1 MPEGDHLNLSH
12 IAYGGRAQAEDYTH
26 PRSGGGGEFRRAVKS
41 RIAQAQQLFAG
52 LTRTREAFDQVRR
65 AEQISDSDLA
75 DYGLVLR
82 VESEPGFPLRVESF
96 DRVKSTRKRDS
107 IELLNIRSVGDGE
120 NEITIA
126 AVFVPYG
133 KLPQLEEMIRG
144 YEHNDTRFGR
154 PQNED
159 LFLNIRAVR
168 YAALEALWTDPLPL
182 PDPAAETWW
191 EVWIRRGQFDWEAQ
205 FVENCQAKQINAG
218 TSHLRL
224 PEHVIRLVRTTRAA
238 LESSLG
244 ILNCLAEVRFARPCS
259 LPFAELDAGGQAE
272 LIQQALGRI
281 DLPAPQ
287 SPAVCL
293 LDYGVNRGH
302 ALIEMLLDENDM
314 STVDQASGTA
324 DHPQFPHGTQMAG
337 LAAYGNVSELLSSN
351 ERWRQAHRLESVKIL
366 KNVGV
371 HEPTLYGLVT
381 QEAISLSEIE
391 SQRLRCFCH
400 AVTAPPAYEDGR
412 PSSWSAA
419 LDGAAA
425 GVMEGDETDVRPRR
439 VIFTAAGN
447 YRDFLN
453 DYVYPDTLLG
463 DKGCI
468 EDPAQSWN
476 AVTVGAMTYFDQIRE
491 DTDEAKRCRPMVKAG
506 ELGPTSRTSARWT
519 HYWPY
524 KPDIVMEGGNMAF
537 TEDGEDLRFHSLRPL
552 TTSARFPTPFFTT
565 FADTSAAT
573 AVAARLGARL
583 QARYPTY
590 WPETVRGL
598 VIHSGR
604 WTAAMLNGI
613 DPHSANASETKR
625 ILRQVGWGV
634 PDADRALAS
643 MENKATIVCE
653 NELQP
658 FKSEG
663 KTNHW
668 HIHDLPWPQELLLD
682 AEDVDATLRV
692 TLSYLIE
699 PNPGSRA
706 VPKSHPTRD
715 RYRYAGCGL
724 RFEVKGPTDTQY
736 SFQSRLNRLV
746 TGEAELDYD
755 DTDTGQDKGGWALG
769 TQGRRI
775 CGSLHQDVWKGPA
788 ANLARM
794 DEIAVLP
801 VKGWWATRKFPIGHE
816 CHNCHLRKIRYSL
829 IVSIETE
836 ASLPIYATIRSL
848 IPLPGEIELPE

>member
-1 MPEGDHLNLSH
+1 MPEGDHLRLSH

-26 PRSGGGGEFRRAVKS
+26 PRAGGGGEFRRAVKS
-41 RIAQAQQLFAG
+41 RVEQAQRLLAG
-52 LTRTREAFDQVRR
+52 LTRTREAFDKIRR
-65 AEQISDSDLA
+65 AEEISDSDLA

-107 IELLNIRSVGDGE
+107 IELLNIRSVGEGP
-120 NEITIA
+120 NEVTIA

-133 KLPQLEEMIRG
+133 KLPQLEAMIGR

-154 PQNED
+154 PENED
-159 LFLNIRAVR
+159 LFVNIRAIG

-182 PDPAAETWW
+182 PDQTTETWW
-191 EVWIRRGQFDWEAQ
+191 EIWIRRGQFDWDAQ
-205 FVENCQAKQINAG
+205 FVENCRSKGIDAG

-224 PEHVIRLVRTTRAA
+224 PEHVVRLVRTTRAA

-259 LPFAELDAGGQAE
+259 LPFAELEGSDQGE
-272 LIQQALGRI
+272 LMQQALERI
-281 DLPAPQ
+281 DLPPPD

-293 LDYGVNRGH
+293 LDCGVNRGH
-302 ALIEMLLDENDM
+302 PLIGTLLGEGDM
-314 STVDQASGTA
+314 HTVDDPSGTA
-324 DHPQFPHGTQMAG
+324 DHPDFPHGTQMAG
-337 LAAYGNVSELLSSN
+337 LAAYGNISELLSSDG
-351 ERWRQAHRLESVKIL
+351 RWNQVHRLESVKVL
-366 KNVGV
+366 KNIGV
-371 HEPTLYGLVT
+371 HEPELYGLVS

-391 SQRLRCFCH
+391 KQRLRSFCH

-419 LDGAAA
+419 LDSAAA

-439 VIFTAAGN
+439 IIFTAAGN

-453 DYVYPDTLLG
+453 DYVYPDTLLAATG
-463 DKGCI
+463 SI

-476 AVTVGAMTYFDQIRE
+476 AITVGAMTHFDRIRE
-491 DTDEAKRCRPMVKAG
+491 ETDEARRSKPIAQAG
-506 ELGPTSRTSARWT
+506 GLGPTSRTSVGWT

-524 KPDIVMEGGNMAF
+524 KPDVVMEGGNMAF
-537 TEDGEDLRFHSLRPL
+537 TEDGEDIGFHSLRPL

-573 AVAARLGARL
+573 ALAARLGARL

-590 WPETVRGL
+590 WPETIRGL
-598 VIHSGR
+598 VVHSGR
-604 WTAAMLNGI
+604 WTPTMLNGV

-634 PDADRALAS
+634 PDANRALAS
-643 MENKATIVCE
+643 VENKATIVCE

-682 AEDVDATLRV
+682 AEDADATLRI

-699 PNPGSRA
+699 PNPGSRV
-706 VPKSHPTRD
+706 VPKYHPTRN

-724 RFEVKGPTDTQY
+724 RFEVKGPTDTQF
-736 SFQSRLNRLV
+736 SFQSRLNGLV
-746 TGEAELDYD
+746 TAEDDFEND

-801 VKGWWATRKFPIGHE
+801 VKGWWATRKFPVGHE
-816 CHNCHLRKIRYSL
+816 CHNCHLRKVRYSL

-836 ASLPIYATIRSL
+836 ANLPIYTTIQTL
-848 IPLPGEIELPE
+848 IPLPESIELS